1 MRPAGYCLH
10 PSGGRVSRRL
20 AQGVV
25 GAAEEARGLRWLGT
39 LFRRKGDRQ
48 TPADESIFAAAEG
61 AVCSPAQQDPMSS
74 NTCD

>member
-1 MRPAGYCLH
+1 M
-10 PSGGRVSRRL
+10 
-20 AQGVV
+20 V

-61 AVCSPAQQDPMSS
+61 AVCSPAQQDPVPPNTS
-74 NTCD
+74 NWKNPIICTSFKGKEIYFI